1 MVRSSNRALPSGAC
15 SLLAILAGVLT
26 LAGAPGVGLA
36 FDDGE
41 GDTVIGTFDLAPNTG
56 TSRQP
61 QGRPWVARDRPAD
74 SAGSRP
80 PQFERLPERLPE
92 HLDEQ
97 QLFDDAL
104 ADLEAGQRNSAQRL
118 FEILVSRHP
127 DGDLA
132 VEARRLLADL
142 YRSALPEGR
151 GAVAQPF
158 KWSLQ
163 DRDARNGPDTAGPTS
178 AETPR
183 AGRSPAPGVA
193 AGTEMAFMVDAGDRV
208 FFSTG
213 SADLGS
219 RARSV
224 LAAQARWLKRQSDV
238 FVTIEG
244 HADDAPL
251 SQEQQANLAEGRAE
265 AVRKRLI
272 EEGIAPG
279 RLHVAAFGRDRRI
292 ASCDT
297 PACSAQNRRVVS
309 SLTARGVDSQPQQ
322 SSQKMDR
329 LPMAAGGPGPQA
341 R

>member
-1 MVRSSNRALPSGAC
+1 MVRSSSRALPSGAC

-26 LAGAPGVGLA
+26 LAGAPGVARA

-74 SAGSRP
+74 SAGSLRS
-80 PQFERLPERLPE
+80 LPE

-104 ADLEAGQRNSAQRL
+104 ADLEAGQRSSAQRL

-142 YRSALPEGR
+142 YRSAPPDGR

-158 KWSLQ
+158 KRSLQ
-163 DRDARNGPDTAGPTS
+163 DRDARNGPDTGPS
-178 AETPR
+178 AEAPR
-183 AGRSPAPGVA
+183 ASRSPAPGVA

-208 FFSTG
+208 FFSAG

-224 LAAQARWLKRQSDV
+224 LAAQARWLKRRSDV
-238 FVTIEG
+238 SVTIEG
-244 HADDAPL
+244 HADDSPL

-279 RLHVAAFGRDRRI
+279 RLRVAAFGRDRRI

-309 SLTARGVDSQPQQ
+309 SLSARGADSLPQQ

-329 LPMAAGGPGPQA
+329 LPMAAGGTGPQA